1 MSSKQQKAC
10 KSCDVW
16 GMKEIE
22 GKRGG
27 VDGLDYMSM
36 FLFCSDTVAALIVC
50 EKHVLK
56 SYIPIGIAL

>member
-1 MSSKQQKAC
+1 
-10 KSCDVW
+10 
-16 GMKEIE
+16 MKEVE
-22 GKRGG
+22 NGDPGKRGGDRG

-56 SYIPIGIAL
+56 SYQ

>member
-1 MSSKQQKAC
+1 
-10 KSCDVW
+10 
-16 GMKEIE
+16 MKEVE

-27 VDGLDYMSM
+27 VDGLDYMNM

-56 SYIPIGIAL
+56 SYQ

>member
-1 MSSKQQKAC
+1 
-10 KSCDVW
+10 
-16 GMKEIE
+16 MKEVE
-22 GKRGG
+22 NGDTGKRGG

-56 SYIPIGIAL
+56 SYQ